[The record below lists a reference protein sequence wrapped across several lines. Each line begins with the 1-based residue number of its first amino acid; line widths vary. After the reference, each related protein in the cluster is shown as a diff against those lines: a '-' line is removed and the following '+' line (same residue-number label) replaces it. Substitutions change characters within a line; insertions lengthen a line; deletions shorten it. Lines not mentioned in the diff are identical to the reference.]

1 MKLTIHVRGDG
12 WELDGLTGRGIDLIR
27 SPRPPTP

>member
-1 MKLTIHVRGDG
+1 MELTIHVRGDG
-12 WELDGLTGRGIDLIR
+12 WELTGLTDSSIDLVR